1 MSLEMFP
8 ISYYEEYARS
18 ESAAGKAPVKDR
30 SRSCSHVHSETEQC
44 SLQQMPFSSGV
55 RPSRHLFQ
63 LGATLLC
70 TSLRKERRWWAIHD
84 SAADQGGLMERERA
98 LWHRIHEQYR
108 LDGRGDA
115 GDFLDRNYLNTF
127 RVDYATWTFL
137 LRVLEPF
144 FAKKSTSFRQPIT
157 AGKRLGIVL
166 YYLAHGTT
174 FDMLG
179 TIFHVGSSTA
189 FTIVHEWVSIM
200 KRVLVRLS
208 IKFPTGPELQTVMAG
223 FEAKH
228 GLPLCAGALDGT
240 FINMQKPRLWGDSY
254 WCYKNKIAVILLGVC
269 DHNGQFTYI
278 DVGRAGSVGD
288 AYAYRH
294 SGLKAKID
302 ADEWLNEFEQELKDV
317 TVKPYLIG
325 DAAFPLGPEL
335 MKNYDTSNHSHQK
348 RFNAALTKTR
358 QKIETAFG
366 SLKGRWHILT
376 DNFIRDPAYIRD
388 ISLVCASLHNVC
400 ERANCPYN
408 ASWNVATPSYI
419 LVGPHLPQTSTADM
433 EDGKDIRF
441 AIAQSV

>member
-1 MSLEMFP
+1 M
-8 ISYYEEYARS
+8 
-18 ESAAGKAPVKDR
+18 
-30 SRSCSHVHSETEQC
+30 
-44 SLQQMPFSSGV
+44 
-55 RPSRHLFQ
+55 
-63 LGATLLC
+63 
-70 TSLRKERRWWAIHD
+70 
-84 SAADQGGLMERERA
+84 
-98 LWHRIHEQYR
+98 
-108 LDGRGDA
+108 
-115 GDFLDRNYLNTF
+115 
-127 RVDYATWTFL
+127 

-157 AGKRLGIVL
+157 ASKRLGIVL

-189 FTIVHEWVSIM
+189 FTIVHECVSIM

-254 WCYKNKIAVILLGVC
+254 WCYKNNIAVVLLGVC
-269 DHNGQFTYI
+269 DRNGQFTYI
-278 DVGRAGSVGD
+278 DVGRPGSVGD
-288 AYAYRH
+288 AYVYRH

-302 ADEWLNEFEQELKDV
+302 ADKWLNEFEQELKHV

-335 MKNYDTSNHSHQK
+335 MKNCDTSNHSHQK
-348 RFNAALTKTR
+348 RFNASLTKN
-358 QKIETAFG
+358 KAEIETAFG

-376 DNFIRDPAYIRD
+376 NNCIRDPAYIRD

-408 ASWNVATPSYI
+408 ASWNVATPNYI
-419 LVGPHLPQTSTADM
+419 LVGPHFPQTSTADM

>member
-1 MSLEMFP
+1 M
-8 ISYYEEYARS
+8 
-18 ESAAGKAPVKDR
+18 
-30 SRSCSHVHSETEQC
+30 
-44 SLQQMPFSSGV
+44 
-55 RPSRHLFQ
+55 
-63 LGATLLC
+63 
-70 TSLRKERRWWAIHD
+70 
-84 SAADQGGLMERERA
+84 
-98 LWHRIHEQYR
+98 
-108 LDGRGDA
+108 
-115 GDFLDRNYLNTF
+115 
-127 RVDYATWTFL
+127 DYATWTFL
-137 LRVLEPF
+137 LRVLEPC
-144 FAKKSTSFRQPIT
+144 FAKKSTSFRQHIT
-157 AGKRLGIVL
+157 ASKCLGIVL

-189 FTIVHEWVSIM
+189 FTIVHECVSIM

-376 DNFIRDPAYIRD
+376 DNCIRDPAYIRD

-400 ERANCPYN
+400 KRIRP
-408 ASWNVATPSYI
+408 
-419 LVGPHLPQTSTADM
+419 GPNDWWLKNNRWYTR
-433 EDGKDIRF
+433 K
-441 AIAQSV
+441 IAHSMYAPCSIVSIVQKKNKSVTE